1 MYDQQNTDAFY
12 LKKEATC
19 GEPGSKHEECSVCHA
34 TRSENTAIP
43 AKGHTPGAAVKEH
56 ESAATCTEAGSYE
69 NVVYCFVC
77 GDEISRT
84 AVTVPAKGHTW
95 GSWTVIRPATEEDEG
110 EAERVCEVCGATETK
125 TAAEVEPITMTVR
138 FVNIS
143 KMHYIIELGD
153 DETYS
158 VYNSSTVDW
167 TSTGPL
173 KFRVAVYSS
182 FMFEDIIIYADGEE
196 LVPDED
202 GVYTLPNNGET
213 VVVTAAGAVQ
223 DDSTPN
229 GKLSFWELLIRFF
242 KRIIAVFSGK
252 K

>member
-1 MYDQQNTDAFY
+1 M
-12 LKKEATC
+12 
-19 GEPGSKHEECSVCHA
+19 
-34 TRSENTAIP
+34 IP
-43 AKGHTPGAAVKEH
+43 AKGHTPGTAVKEH

-69 NVVYCFVC
+69 NVVYCSVC

-84 AVTVPAKGHTW
+84 TVTVPAKGHTW
-95 GSWTVIRPATEEDEG
+95 GSWAVIRPATEEDEG
-110 EAERVCEVCGATETK
+110 EAERVCAACGATETK
-125 TAAEVEPITMTVR
+125 TAAELEPITMTVR

-143 KMHYIIELGD
+143 KMHYIIDLGD

-173 KFRVAVYSS
+173 KFRVAVYST

-202 GVYTLPNNGET
+202 GVYTLPNNGGT

-223 DDSTPN
+223 DDNAPN

-242 KRIIAVFSGK
+242 KKIVAFFSTVFGK
-252 K
+252 SN